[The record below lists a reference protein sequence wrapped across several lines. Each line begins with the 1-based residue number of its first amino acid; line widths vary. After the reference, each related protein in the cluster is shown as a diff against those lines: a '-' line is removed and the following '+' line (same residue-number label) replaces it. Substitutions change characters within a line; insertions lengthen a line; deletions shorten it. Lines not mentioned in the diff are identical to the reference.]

1 MRLDEAFQQR
11 LNDARTLF
19 SAGKPAQAESLYRE
33 LLQPDLPAGGNI
45 LVLDGLGRCLHA
57 QGRLEEAEE
66 LFRQSLDLLEDF
78 FGHDHPHVAGAL
90 QNLAR
95 LRSERGDRAEAV
107 ELGAKALRLLQ
118 KQLPPDDPRLADALL
133 NLSSNQYAAKD
144 YDAAEANLN
153 KALHIWEGRE
163 GRRSFGVSTCL
174 NNLGRICEERGETA
188 QGVRYHR
195 EAVSIRKEILGDHAE
210 TAFSLGNYGAALA
223 GDGQWAEAARA
234 LEEALACYARIGQA
248 DTPDAA
254 TCRANL
260 ELCRKAAQG
269 AS

>member
-1 MRLDEAFQQR
+1 MLH
-11 LNDARTLF
+11 
-19 SAGKPAQAESLYRE
+19 
-33 LLQPDLPAGGNI
+33 PDLPAGGNI

-57 QGRLEEAEE
+57 QGRLEEAEGLFRESMRLLEE
-66 LFRQSLDLLEDF
+66 LF
-78 FGHDHPHVAGAL
+78 GPDHPHVAGAL

-107 ELGAKALRLLQ
+107 ELGARALHIL
-118 KQLPPDDPRLADALL
+118 KEQLPPDDVRLADALL

-153 KALHIWEGRE
+153 KALRIWEAQE

-188 QGVRYHR
+188 QGVLYHR
-195 EAVSIRKEILGDHAE
+195 EAVAIRKEILGDHAE

-223 GDGQWAEAARA
+223 GDGQWTEAARA
-234 LEEALACYARIGQA
+234 LEEALACYERIGQA

-260 ELCRKAAQG
+260 ELCRKAAQP